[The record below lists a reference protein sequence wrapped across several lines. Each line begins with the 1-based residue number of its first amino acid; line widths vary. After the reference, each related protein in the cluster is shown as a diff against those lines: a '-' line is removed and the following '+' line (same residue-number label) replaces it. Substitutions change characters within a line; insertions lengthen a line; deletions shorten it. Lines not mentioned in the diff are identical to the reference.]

1 MSSFQAADVA
11 GTRERAL
18 ASDVAERTRAF
29 VARAVRTRELD
40 DTTDIFEAGYVNS
53 LFLAQLLTFVE
64 NDLGTRVDDDDL
76 TIDNFRSIEAIVR
89 FVARKQGA
97 G

>member
-11 GTRERAL
+11 GTRERGL
-18 ASDVAERTRAF
+18 AGDVAERTRTF